1 MKTSNENEKAPEE
14 AWPVRPYSKRELAE
28 AYAPNISPV
37 SALNRLAQWFRYN
50 LQLSEALLQ
59 TGYKKRQQ
67 IFTSMQ
73 VELIFR
79 LSLIHISEPTRP

>member
-50 LQLSEALLQ
+50 LQLSEALLPC
-59 TGYKKRQQ
+59 RWN
-67 IFTSMQ
+67 
-73 VELIFR
+73 
-79 LSLIHISEPTRP
+79 

>member
-1 MKTSNENEKAPEE
+1 MKTSNENERDPEE
-14 AWPVRPYSKRELAE
+14 VWPVRPYSKRELAE

-37 SALNRLAQWFRYN
+37 SALNRLAQWFKYN

-73 VELIFR
+73 VDLIFR
-79 LSLIHISEPTRP
+79 YLGRP

>member
-59 TGYKKRQQ
+59 TGYKSASRY
-67 IFTSMQ
+67 
-73 VELIFR
+73 LLPCR
-79 LSLIHISEPTRP
+79 WN

>member
-1 MKTSNENEKAPEE
+1 MKTSNENEQAPKE
-14 AWPVRPYSKRELAE
+14 AWHVPPYSKRELAE
-28 AYAPNISPV
+28 AYAPNISAVP
-37 SALNRLAQWFRYN
+37 ALNRLAQWFRYN

-79 LSLIHISEPTRP
+79 YLGRP

>member
-28 AYAPNISPV
+28 AYAPNM

-79 LSLIHISEPTRP
+79 YLGRP

>member
-1 MKTSNENEKAPEE
+1 MKTSNENEKAPDE

-37 SALNRLAQWFRYN
+37 SALNRLAQWFKYN

-59 TGYKKRQQ
+59 TGYKKTPADIYFHAGGTDIQ
-67 IFTSMQ
+67 IPGKT
-73 VELIFR
+73 LNN
-79 LSLIHISEPTRP
+79 

>member
-67 IFTSMQ
+67 IITSMQ

-79 LSLIHISEPTRP
+79 YLGRP

>member
-1 MKTSNENEKAPEE
+1 MKTSNENEKDPDE
-14 AWPVRPYSKRELAE
+14 AWRVRPDSKRELAE

-37 SALNRLAQWFRYN
+37 SALNRLAQWFKYN

-79 LSLIHISEPTRP
+79 YPGRP